1 MVAYT
6 FNPRQGQLDLSEFE
20 DSLVGRVSTRTVRA
34 IQSLKN
40 SKKKERNLLGS
51 FLIFLRV
58 SSNIRS

>member
-6 FNPRQGQLDLSEFE
+6 FNPRQEQLDLSEFE

-58 SSNIRS
+58 QI

>member
-1 MVAYT
+1 MVAYI

-40 SKKKERNLLGS
+40 SEKKERNLLGS